1 MGKVE
6 ERNIRGVAWGSV
18 LMLAA
23 FCSGVGGCSRG
34 YYRKAADHEAAQV
47 IAAKAPS
54 VKNMDPHFTIEQTTN
69 SIIDALPVVQQ
80 TNDFFGAE
88 AAAEVGARVISLE
101 KALEIAVTRSRTYQ
115 TRKEQLFL
123 QALDL
128 TLARHRYT
136 PIFSGGARGT
146 YETQARDVQREIE
159 SIVGAEV
166 VRQTAMVL
174 EQQHSV
180 GGGAN
185 LGMNLLLATGGRLA
199 SDFSVDFLRFMTGDS
214 RWATSSRLGATLT
227 QPLLRGAGFKVAL
240 ENLTQSERN
249 LLYALRDFTRF
260 RKDFSVDVASRYYQ
274 VLQAR
279 DEVRN
284 AWIGL
289 QNYRKNVERGRAFVK
304 EGRETE
310 ASLGR
315 LLQAELST
323 EGQWV
328 DAIRSYR
335 ERLDQFKILLGLP
348 TDARVVLNEKEL
360 EKLEIVHPDVVI
372 EDAIKVA
379 LETRLDLYNQR
390 DQFEDSAR
398 RIDLAANG
406 LRPDLNLILRGD
418 VESKPGLRPQSLD
431 FDRAKWSAG
440 LDLDLP
446 LDRKSERNTYRRSLI
461 DYERSKRELQLAVD
475 QIKLEV
481 NEGWRALDQA
491 KRNHEIAKIGVTLSQ
506 RRVEEQELRIE
517 IGREGTTA
525 LELIDA
531 RRDQINALNQR
542 TRAVVGHTIA
552 RLQFWRDLG
561 ILNIKEDGQWD
572 ETQHVVNVAK

>member
-6 ERNIRGVAWGSV
+6 HRHLCGFVRVSV
-18 LMLAA
+18 IVLAVL
-23 FCSGVGGCSRG
+23 CLGVGGCSRN
-34 YYRKAADHEAAQV
+34 YHRKAADHEAAQV

-54 VKNMDPHFTIEQTTN
+54 VRNMDPHFTIEQATN

-80 TNDFFGAE
+80 TNDFFGVE
-88 AAAEVGARVISLE
+88 AAAEVGARMISLE
-101 KALEIAVTRSRTYQ
+101 KALEIAVSKSRTYQ

-136 PIFSGGARGT
+136 PIFSGGAHAT
-146 YETQARDVQREIE
+146 YETQAKDVEREIE
-159 SIVGAEV
+159 SIVGGEV
-166 VRQTAMVL
+166 VRQTALVL
-174 EQQHSV
+174 EQQHKV

-185 LGMNLLLATGGRLA
+185 AGMNLLLATGGRLA
-199 SDFSVDFLRFMTGDS
+199 ADFSVDFLRFMTGDS

-249 LLYALRDFTRF
+249 LLYALREFTRF

-274 VLQAR
+274 VLQGR
-279 DEVRN
+279 DEVLN

-289 QNYRKNVERGRAFVK
+289 ENFRKNVERERAFVQ
-304 EGRETE
+304 EGRRTE
-310 ASLGR
+310 AELGR
-315 LLQAELST
+315 LQQAELNT
-323 EGQWV
+323 KGQWV
-328 DAIRSYR
+328 DAIRNYR
-335 ERLDQFKILLGLP
+335 ERLDLFKILLGLP
-348 TDARVVLNEKEL
+348 ADARIVLSEQEL
-360 EKLEIVHPDVVI
+360 DKLKIVHPDVVI

-390 DQFEDSAR
+390 DQFEDEAR

-406 LRPDLNLILRGD
+406 LKPDLNLILRGD
-418 VESKPGLRPQSLD
+418 VGSKPGLRPQALD

-440 LDLDLP
+440 LDLNLP

-461 DYERSKRELQLAVD
+461 DYERSKRDLQLAVD
-475 QIKLEV
+475 QIKLDV

-491 KRNHEIAKIGVTLSQ
+491 KLNHEIAAIGVTLSQ
-506 RRVEEQELRIE
+506 RRVEEQELRIAV
-517 IGREGTTA
+517 GREGTTV
-525 LELIDA
+525 LDLIDA
-531 RRDQINALNQR
+531 RRDQINARNQR

-552 RLQFWRDLG
+552 RLQFWRDVG
-561 ILNIKEDGQWD
+561 ILYIKENGQWD
-572 ETQHVVNVAK
+572 ETQNVVNVAK